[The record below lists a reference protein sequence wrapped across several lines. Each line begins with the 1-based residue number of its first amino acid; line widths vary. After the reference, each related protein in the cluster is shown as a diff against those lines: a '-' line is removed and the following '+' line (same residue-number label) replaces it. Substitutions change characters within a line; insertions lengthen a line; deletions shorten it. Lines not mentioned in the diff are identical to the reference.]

1 MIIVTGTKRS
11 GTSMWMQILTAAGL
25 PAFGEAFPR
34 NWDKTLKAANP
45 DGFYE
50 SILRQGI
57 YYRTNPHPQSG
68 AFFHPS
74 QVQRHVVKVF
84 IPGLVRTDLAYIGK
98 VVATM
103 RHWREYQRSLERL
116 YAMED
121 EQRGPDA
128 SPPERMP
135 PWLEWWEECFMLMR
149 DILIRRHAIHV
160 QSYDGLLADP
170 SGVITRVL
178 EWLGEPDLDVDAAIA
193 AVRPGNRTQH
203 RPEVD
208 GVPAAAAEVFDELY
222 RCVDEAKGLPKA
234 LMGRLNETAVEL
246 APLVQQHRK
255 RIATNRPPEPSPR
268 RASPLARRPPGLA
281 HLTLRAGFARG
292 TTPASLPPPLIT
304 TPLSRSNPRPDRSGR
319 P

>member
-34 NWDKTLKAANP
+34 NWDRTIKDANP

-50 SILRQGI
+50 SILREGI
-57 YYRTNPHPQSG
+57 YHRTNPHPQSG

-121 EQRGPDA
+121 EKRDPQAP
-128 SPPERMP
+128 PPERMP

-149 DILIRRHAIHV
+149 DILVRRHAIHV

-170 SGVITRVL
+170 AGVITKVL
-178 EWLGEPDLDVDAAIA
+178 EWLGEPELDVAAAIA
-193 AVRPGNRTQH
+193 AVHPGNRTQH
-203 RPEVD
+203 RPEVE
-208 GVPAAAAEVFDELY
+208 GVPPHAAAVFDDLY
-222 RCVDEAKGLPKA
+222 ASIDEHHGLPRA
-234 LMGRLNETAVEL
+234 LMERLNATAREL
-246 APLVQQHRK
+246 APLVQEHR
-255 RIATNRPPEPSPR
+255 RRVAMSRRPR
-268 RASPLARRPPGLA
+268 RGAAG
-281 HLTLRAGFARG
+281 RAG
-292 TTPASLPPPLIT
+292 
-304 TPLSRSNPRPDRSGR
+304 
-319 P
+319 

>member
-34 NWDKTLKAANP
+34 NWDRTIKDANP

-57 YYRTNPHPQSG
+57 YYRTNPHPQTG
-68 AFFHPS
+68 EFFHPS

-84 IPGLVRTDLAYIGK
+84 IPGLVRTDLAYVGK

-121 EQRGPDA
+121 EQRGPNA
-128 SPPERMP
+128 PVPERMP
-135 PWLEWWEECFMLMR
+135 PWLEWWDENYALVR
-149 DILIRRHAIHV
+149 DLLVRRHSVHV

-170 SGVITRVL
+170 GGVITKVIA
-178 EWLGEPDLDVDAAIA
+178 WLGQPDLDVAAAIA
-193 AVRPGNRTQH
+193 AVHPGNRTQH
-203 RPEVD
+203 RPEVE
-208 GVPAAAAEVFDELY
+208 GVSAARAAVFDALY
-222 RCVDEAKGLPKA
+222 ESIHEHQGLHRS
-234 LMGRLNETAVEL
+234 LMERLSAMHREL
-246 APLVQQHRK
+246 APLVHEHR
-255 RIATNRPPEPSPR
+255 R
-268 RASPLARRPPGLA
+268 RLMSLRRPRPTGGSA
-281 HLTLRAGFARG
+281 
-292 TTPASLPPPLIT
+292 PAAPAP
-304 TPLSRSNPRPDRSGR
+304 RS
-319 P
+319 

>member
-34 NWDKTLKAANP
+34 NWDRTLKDANP

-57 YYRTNPHPQSG
+57 YHRTNPHPQTG

-84 IPGLVRTDLAYIGK
+84 IPGLVRTDLAYVGK

-121 EQRGPDA
+121 EQRAADKPA
-128 SPPERMP
+128 PERMP
-135 PWLEWWEECFMLMR
+135 PWLEWWDENFSLVR
-149 DILIRRHAIHV
+149 DILIRRHTIHV

-170 SGVITRVL
+170 AGVITKVL
-178 EWLGEPDLDVDAAIA
+178 EWLHEPELDVAAAIA
-193 AVRPGNRTQH
+193 AVHPGNRTQH
-203 RPEVD
+203 RPEVE
-208 GVPAAAAEVFDELY
+208 GVPASTAAVFDELY
-222 RCVDEAKGLPKA
+222 QSVHEQQGLRRE
-234 LMGRLNETAVEL
+234 LMERLNAANREL
-246 APLVQQHRK
+246 APLVREHR
-255 RIATNRPPEPSPR
+255 R
-268 RASPLARRPPGLA
+268 RVMAARRPRRGPA
-281 HLTLRAGFARG
+281 APPDAR
-292 TTPASLPPPLIT
+292 
-304 TPLSRSNPRPDRSGR
+304 
-319 P
+319 